1 MHSMHSPETH
11 TVTQTVLDP
20 GIGVRTDD
28 KTTWMEALARAED
41 ERITLVRIRGAAD
54 NFPSEAHIFKVKSAE
69 NTYFVNVF
77 RFVSPLDGVA
87 VTEVGC
93 TCRHGE
99 QMRICTH
106 AALAVNTANC
116 WPDGFKD
123 DDESITPARQKAA
136 NMLLAERWRK

>member
-1 MHSMHSPETH
+1 MQSMHSPETH

-28 KTTWMEALARAED
+28 KATWMEALARAED

-54 NFPSEAHIFKVKSAE
+54 NFPSEAHVFKVKSAE
-69 NTYFVNVF
+69 NTYLVNVF
-77 RFVSPLDGVA
+77 RFASPLDGVA

-93 TCRHGE
+93 TCRAGINE
-99 QMRICTH
+99 RICKH

-116 WPDGFKD
+116 WPFDTKGD
-123 DDESITPARQKAA
+123 ITPERQKAA
-136 NMLLAERWRK
+136 NMLLAPKWRR

>member
-1 MHSMHSPETH
+1 MQSVHSPETH
-11 TVTQTVLDP
+11 TLTQTVLDP

-54 NFPSEAHIFKVKSAE
+54 NFPSEAHVFKVKSAE
-69 NTYFVNVF
+69 NTYLVNVF

-87 VTEVGC
+87 VTEVSC
-93 TCRHGE
+93 TCRAGE
-99 QMRICTH
+99 NERICKH

-116 WPDGFKD
+116 WPFDTKGD
-123 DDESITPARQKAA
+123 ITPERQKAA

>member
-1 MHSMHSPETH
+1 MQSMHSPETH

-54 NFPSEAHIFKVKSAE
+54 NFPSEAHVFKVKSAE
-69 NTYFVNVF
+69 NTYLVNVF

-87 VTEVGC
+87 VTEVSC
-93 TCRHGE
+93 TCRAGINE
-99 QMRICTH
+99 RICKH

-116 WPDGFKD
+116 WPFDTKGD
-123 DDESITPARQKAA
+123 ITPERQKAA

>member
-1 MHSMHSPETH
+1 MQSMHSPETH

-54 NFPSEAHIFKVKSAE
+54 NFPSEAHVFKVKSAE
-69 NTYFVNVF
+69 NTYIVNVF

-116 WPDGFKD
+116 WPFDTKTD
-123 DDESITPARQKAA
+123 ITPERQKAA
-136 NMLLAERWRK
+136 NMLLAERWRR

>member
-1 MHSMHSPETH
+1 MQSMHSPETH

-28 KTTWMEALARAED
+28 KATWMEALARAED

-54 NFPSEAHIFKVKSAE
+54 NFPSEAHVFKVKSAE
-69 NTYFVNVF
+69 NTYLVNVF
-77 RFVSPLDGVA
+77 RFASPLDGVA

-93 TCRHGE
+93 TCRAGINE
-99 QMRICTH
+99 RICKH

-116 WPDGFKD
+116 WPFDTKGD
-123 DDESITPARQKAA
+123 ITPERQKAA